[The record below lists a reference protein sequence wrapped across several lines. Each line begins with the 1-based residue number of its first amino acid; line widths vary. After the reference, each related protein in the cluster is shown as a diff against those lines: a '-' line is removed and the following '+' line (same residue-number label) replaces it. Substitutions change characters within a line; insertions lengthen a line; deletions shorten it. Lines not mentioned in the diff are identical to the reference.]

1 MLTWRQIRSGYMTT
15 CRLSEN
21 GFFAR
26 LGLRSGWE
34 KVILLRFSGR
44 GVCFVYPM
52 SVEAADPWTNSIL

>member
-1 MLTWRQIRSGYMTT
+1 MTT